1 MKYTVEGGI
10 NFYKELHDSL
20 NSNTN
25 NDNDSNKCLITYSEL
40 KDYHVELICG
50 HKFNYGPLYKDIFN
64 YKKKFNNMEQMKNK
78 LKINEIRCPYCR
90 QIHPTLLQYYENL
103 PYPKEHGVNF
113 LDYDNM
119 HCVNKNMSSNN
130 HQCQY
135 ENILTDESGNTF
147 INKCFSYGTIY
158 HNLKEKY
165 NIHNKYCY
173 QHKLL
178 ITKEIKQK
186 EKDKLKMEKIKLKEE
201 QKKLKEEKK
210 NLEKIEKIEKIEK
223 EAEKQTKK
231 QQLLLNGN
239 ANVIH
244 QSECIAILK
253 SGKNKGNN
261 CSENIYKD
269 CLCKRHYNLKNKDI
283 KN

>member
-1 MKYTVEGGI
+1 MKYTVEGGVD
-10 NFYKELHDSL
+10 FYKELNDSV
-20 NSNTN
+20 NIN
-25 NDNDSNKCLITYSEL
+25 NDDDDSNKCLITYSEL
-40 KDYHVELICG
+40 KDYHVELKCG

-64 YKKKFNNMEQMKNK
+64 YKKKFNNMEQMNNK
-78 LKINEIRCPYCR
+78 LKIDEIRCPYCR
-90 QIHPTLLQYYENL
+90 KVHPTLLQYHESL
-103 PYPKEHGVNF
+103 PYPKEHGVNY
-113 LDYDNM
+113 LDFDKMSCN
-119 HCVNKNMSSNN
+119 NKSSYLNNN

-147 INKCFSYGTIY
+147 INKCFNYGIIY

-201 QKKLKEEKK
+201 QKKIKEEKK
-210 NLEKIEKIEKIEK
+210 KLEKIEK
-223 EAEKQTKK
+223 EAKKQSK

-239 ANVIH
+239 ENVIH
-244 QSECIAILK
+244 QSGCIAILK
-253 SGKNKGNN
+253 SGKNKGDN